1 MGFHRLV
8 TTTTIRFQLFFV
20 AKKGWIKKMQFAND
34 PQSRARGVARSL
46 VRMGRKKNGKS
57 KPHAR
62 ASVAAATTSASA
74 IPRETTEKDAGDSSP
89 TIHPRARDDDG
100 VDDAAVAAR
109 EPSNESPRARASVDG
124 GVARGESEASAGET
138 EASTPP
144 IKLCVTVRPEY
155 VLDDDEGTMIV
166 ATLEAV
172 VEDLKLELD
181 GYRSAARELAVEIE
195 AKDRA
200 LEASARE
207 VARELNEGRAEAI
220 REATSRLADRLDK
233 AERAVERERGD
244 ADRGRK
250 ACEKLRLLEAEL
262 ERRMVDMDSNFEEKW
277 AQRVREANANAEAFK
292 NKLARLEQEM
302 VDVKMSEE
310 GARDELKRAKT
321 EIETLTRRCE
331 ELATRVPRDDDDGDG
346 HSGGEPA
353 SKPRRGFF
361 SFITGVPSEEYA
373 GPKRPILDAS
383 Q

>member
-1 MGFHRLV
+1 
-8 TTTTIRFQLFFV
+8 
-20 AKKGWIKKMQFAND
+20 MQFAID
-34 PQSRARGVARSL
+34 PQSRARGVARSP

-62 ASVAAATTSASA
+62 ASSAATSAAAS

-89 TIHPRARDDDG
+89 TFHPRARDDDG
-100 VDDAAVAAR
+100 VDDAAAAAH
-109 EPSNESPRARASVDG
+109 ELSIESTRARASVDG
-124 GVARGESEASAGET
+124 GVARGEVEAA
-138 EASTPP
+138 EAATSP
-144 IKLCVTVRPEY
+144 IKLSVVVRPEY
-155 VLDDDEGTMIV
+155 VLDDDEGTMLV

-262 ERRMVDMDSNFEEKW
+262 ERRMVDMDSEFEDKW
-277 AQRVREANANAEAFK
+277 AQRVKEANANADAFK

-302 VDVKMSEE
+302 VDAKMSEE
-310 GARDELKRAKT
+310 GARDELKRAKA

-331 ELATRVPRDDDDGDG
+331 ELATRVPRDDDGE
-346 HSGGEPA
+346 SGRSGVEPA
-353 SKPRRGFF
+353 SKPRRGLF

-373 GPKRPILDAS
+373 GPKRPILDAAR
-383 Q
+383 

>member
-1 MGFHRLV
+1 
-8 TTTTIRFQLFFV
+8 
-20 AKKGWIKKMQFAND
+20 
-34 PQSRARGVARSL
+34 
-46 VRMGRKKNGKS
+46 MGRKKNGKS

-62 ASVAAATTSASA
+62 ASSASA
-74 IPRETTEKDAGDSSP
+74 STSAASIPRETTEKDSGVSSP

-100 VDDAAVAAR
+100 VDDAAAA
-109 EPSNESPRARASVDG
+109 ARASVDG
-124 GVARGESEASAGET
+124 GVARGEVEAA
-138 EASTPP
+138 EAVEAVTPP
-144 IKLCVTVRPEY
+144 VKLCVVVRPEY
-155 VLDDDEGTMIV
+155 VLDDDEGTMLV

-262 ERRMVDMDSNFEEKW
+262 ERRMVDMDSEFEEKW
-277 AQRVREANANAEAFK
+277 AQRVKEANANAEAFK

-302 VDVKMSEE
+302 VDAKMSEE

-331 ELATRVPRDDDDGDG
+331 ELATRVPRDDDDDGDG
-346 HSGGEPA
+346 HSGVEPA

-383 Q
+383 R

>member
-1 MGFHRLV
+1 
-8 TTTTIRFQLFFV
+8 
-20 AKKGWIKKMQFAND
+20 MQFAND